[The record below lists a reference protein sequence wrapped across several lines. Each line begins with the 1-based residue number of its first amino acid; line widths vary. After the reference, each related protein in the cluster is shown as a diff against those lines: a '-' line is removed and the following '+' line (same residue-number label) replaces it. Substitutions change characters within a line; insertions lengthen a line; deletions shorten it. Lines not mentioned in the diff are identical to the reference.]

1 MKKGDKVKVIS
12 GKYSGA
18 IGHVTAIITVLD
30 SKDKVVTVQPDENA
44 DARTFYMSELE
55 VIS

>member
-12 GKYSGA
+12 GEYSGA
-18 IGHVTAIITVLD
+18 IGHVKAITNILD

-44 DARTFYMSELE
+44 DPKNFYMSELE